1 MNRLDYASRIMA
13 KGLIRFYQK
22 TISFDHGLLRVFY
35 PNGYCKF
42 HPSCSEY
49 AAQAI
54 DKKGLARGTFLTLRR
69 LIRCNPFSQGGIDE
83 VP

>member
-1 MNRLDYASRIMA
+1 MNAFDYGSRMIA
-13 KGLIRFYQK
+13 KWLIRAYQK
-22 TISFDHGLLRVFY
+22 TISFDHGVLRIFY

-54 DKKGLARGTFLTLRR
+54 DKKGVMHGSFLTLRR
-69 LIRCNPFSQGGIDE
+69 LLRCNPFSQGGIDE